1 MEGTQVAPSPSEP
14 VACFPIPQVANVTAG
29 TSPGRTLLQR
39 VRALNGKPIYPW
51 RRVPNYVWCTL
62 FTAMGGFCFGFD
74 TGSIGPITVMS
85 QFEHQFFN
93 DQKIDPMLQGLIVSS
108 ILLTASLASLLSG
121 PLSNKISRIRTI
133 SLGAVV
139 FAAGCAIACS
149 AGSLA
154 QLFVG
159 RCIAGTG
166 EGVYL
171 SAITVYTIEIA
182 PASARGRLG
191 SALQVLIT
199 IGLATGYLV
208 CYGTSQL
215 TSSLSWRFP
224 FGIQAIVSVVLGA
237 GCPLLPHSPRWL
249 HHVGRHDEARAAW
262 ERLGVA
268 AADVE
273 KTEQAAQREAAER
286 GSFWTE
292 VGQMWKKGV
301 RGRTFLGVFLQ
312 AMQQA
317 SGIDGV
323 LYYAPVLFTNVG
335 LSSSTSFAASGVSGI
350 LIVIATIASQRFTD
364 TWGRRPSMIGGGFL
378 IALSMLTIGTLY
390 ASKATDYQA
399 GRWAVIVLIY
409 IFVIGFN
416 STWAI
421 CIRIICVEI
430 QPPRTRAAV
439 SSLGQCAN
447 WAVNWIIALTTPLFL
462 AKSSSGPYF
471 LFGTCS
477 LLTAFVC
484 IAYQPETRGSSL
496 EEVDENFSQSP
507 WQSLL
512 PNNVLSRLSSVTPTR
527 SRATSDALPPPPL
540 EDVEEEEVEIEMDVI
555 HLPEVA
561 FGGPWHYAHR
571 LTDTRLAGLLQVQ
584 MPQEET
590 IEYPLY

>member
-51 RRVPNYVWCTL
+51 RRVPNYVRCTL

-292 VGQMWKKGV
+292 MWKKGI
-301 RGRTFLGVFLQ
+301 RGRTFLGVFLS

-323 LYYAPVLFTNVG
+323 LYYAPVLFTQAG
-335 LSSSTSFAASGVSGI
+335 LSGTTSSFVASGVSGI
-350 LIVIATIASQRFTD
+350 IMVVVTFSCQFFTD
-364 TWGRRPSMIGGGFL
+364 TWGRRPSMIRGGYV
-378 IALSMLTIGTLY
+378 IALSMLIIGALY
-390 ASKATDYQA
+390 ASNATASPA

-409 IFVIGFN
+409 VFVIGYT

-421 CIRIICVEI
+421 CVRIICSEI
-430 QPPRTRAAV
+430 QPTRTRAAV

-447 WAVNWIIALTTPLFL
+447 WVINWIIAFTTPLFL

-471 LFGTCS
+471 LFGACS
-477 LLTAFVC
+477 LVTTFVC
-484 IAYQPETRGSSL
+484 VAYQPETRGASL
-496 EEVDENFSQSP
+496 EDSG
-507 WQSLL
+507 L
-512 PNNVLSRLSSVTPTR
+512 PM
-527 SRATSDALPPPPL
+527 A
-540 EDVEEEEVEIEMDVI
+540 M
-555 HLPEVA
+555 
-561 FGGPWHYAHR
+561 
-571 LTDTRLAGLLQVQ
+571 RLAVTRIGSSRRRADIKARHVA
-584 MPQEET
+584 MNGTDES
-590 IEYPLY
+590 